1 MNKKGTIVVVVKE
14 HLDLKEVRKLFT
26 DGIKLSSNDFK
37 VGIEY
42 ERLPIYFENNQS
54 ASYDGIDGICEFLR
68 LYARNENW
76 DYLLDKDNIIGLKKL
91 HDTITLEPGI
101 QIEMSLTPEKYIH
114 DLENKIKEM
123 DEELIP
129 LLDEFGIKL
138 LNYGV
143 YPITTYKNI
152 KILPKQRYKIMANYL
167 WGILSDVMMRE
178 TAGIQACFDF
188 DSEEDAMRK
197 FRIANMLSPIVTAM
211 CANSPIRGGVYTG
224 YKSFR
229 ALAWLNTDSE
239 RCGFATSFNRNMTFD
254 DYINTVL
261 DIPVIMFSRDDK
273 TYAINGTMTLKQFMT
288 KDYLGHYATLDDFK
302 LCANLYFPDVRLRK
316 FIEIRNHDCVGK
328 GLQYAIV
335 AFYKGILYSKSVM
348 NDVDEMLSKFKFQD
362 FAELRY
368 NVPKN
373 ALNTKIGN
381 VELLKIV
388 RDLVNLSEK
397 GLKEQDHC
405 EEKYL
410 EPLQDLVYQGICPA
424 DIIIKNWH
432 GSWNKNI
439 NKLIEYVKC

>member
-1 MNKKGTIVVVVKE
+1 MVAVKE
-14 HLDLKEVRKLFT
+14 HLDLKDVRKLFT
-26 DGIKLSSNDFK
+26 DGIKLSSGDFK

-42 ERLPIYFENNQS
+42 ERLPVCYETNQS

-76 DYLLDKDNIIGLKKL
+76 DYLLDRDNIIGLKKL

-101 QIEMSLTPEKYIH
+101 QMEMSLTPEKSIQE
-114 DLENKIKEM
+114 LENKINET
-123 DEELIP
+123 DEGLIP
-129 LLDEFGIKL
+129 LLDEFGIQL
-138 LNYGV
+138 LNYGI
-143 YPITTYKNI
+143 YPLTTYKNI

-188 DSEEDAMRK
+188 DSEEDAMQK

-211 CANSPIRGGVYTG
+211 CANSPIRGGVDTG

-239 RCGFATSFNRNMTFD
+239 RCGFATNFSRYMTFE
-254 DYINTVL
+254 DYIKTVL
-261 DIPVIMFSRDDK
+261 ETPVIMFLRDNK
-273 TYAINGTMTLKQFMT
+273 TYATNGTMTLKQFMT
-288 KDYLGHYATLDDFK
+288 KDYQGFNATLDDFK

-316 FIEIRNHDCVGK
+316 FIEIRNQDCVGK
-328 GLQYAIV
+328 GLQYAII

-348 NDVDEMLSKFKFQD
+348 KDVDEMLSKFKFQD

-368 NVPKN
+368 SVPKS
-373 ALNTKIGN
+373 ALSTKLGNIELTKIT
-381 VELLKIV
+381 K
-388 RDLVNLSEK
+388 DLVNLSEK
-397 GLKEQDHC
+397 GLKEQNTG

-410 EPLQDLVYQGICPA
+410 EPLQDLVYQGLCPA
-424 DIIIKNWH
+424 DIIIKNWY
-432 GSWNKNI
+432 GSWNKDI
-439 NKLIEYVKC
+439 NKLVEYVKC